1 MDGIEDTEA
10 TPRVNVLD
18 HGWVELQD
26 MMGSDRDV
34 VCAARTSYL
43 SESKGDEKDK
53 KLLFFLME
61 QGHHAPFETVVF
73 RFRLRAPV
81 MVWWQLVRH
90 RIASYDLQSGRYIQL
105 IKNTDDFYVPENWR
119 TEDGEVLY
127 GEQAL
132 DWDARLAAY
141 YDISQTLYQEA
152 LEDGIS
158 KEMARVF
165 LPGFAVY
172 YTGVWTI
179 NARSLMNFLKLRMD
193 VHAQKEIREY
203 AWAIYG
209 IFKERVPWIAEAFD
223 KYILELENEFA

>member
-1 MDGIEDTEA
+1 MDESKDTETA
-10 TPRVNVLD
+10 ARVDVLD

-26 MMGSDRDV
+26 KMGSDRDV

-43 SESKGDEKDK
+43 GESKGDEKDK

-61 QGHHAPFETVVF
+61 HGHHAPFETIVF

-90 RIASYDLQSGRYIQL
+90 RIASYDLQSGRYVNL
-105 IKNTDDFYVPENWR
+105 ISGPDDFYEPLVWR
-119 TEDGEVLY
+119 TEDGESLF
-127 GEQAL
+127 GETAL
-132 DWDARLAAY
+132 DFDAKLAAY

-152 LEDGIS
+152 LDAGVS
-158 KEMARVF
+158 KELSRLF

-209 IFKERVPWIAEAFD
+209 IFKEQAPWTAEAFD
-223 KYILELENEFA
+223 KYILELEDETI